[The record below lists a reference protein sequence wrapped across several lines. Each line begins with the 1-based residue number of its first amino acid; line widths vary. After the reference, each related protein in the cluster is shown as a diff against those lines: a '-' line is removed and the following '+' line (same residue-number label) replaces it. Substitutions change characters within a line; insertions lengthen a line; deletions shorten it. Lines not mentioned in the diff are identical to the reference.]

1 VARRPDWPA
10 SPSGGGD
17 GGAAAPARADVPVHV
32 VDTQTFQREWQS
44 RVPGDEGA
52 LPNAFYD
59 TNTDEI
65 VIRHDQFDAQ
75 TVIHEGTHAAYH
87 RAIDDNPKAEG
98 RHPRHDGR
106 G

>member
-1 VARRPDWPA
+1 VAK
-10 SPSGGGD
+10 
-17 GGAAAPARADVPVHV
+17 
-32 VDTQTFQREWQS
+32 

-87 RAIDDNPKAEG
+87 RAIDDSPKLKADIRAMMDAVEAQYVEQA
-98 RHPRHDGR
+98 RRDGKSALLCR
-106 G
+106 TAWRTSTSS